1 MKNKK
6 GDIVF
11 PSLREARKW
20 VFLTPKDLCDST
32 PTSKNKCSLGCGGIK
47 CLIGQKFG
55 GHNCRKFGLV
65 PKIMSAENLCPP
77 KILSAENVSGKH

>member
-6 GDIVF
+6 GDIAF

-47 CLIGQKFG
+47 YSMVSKYASRF
-55 GHNCRKFGLV
+55 FVLV
-65 PKIMSAENLCPP
+65 YIHES
-77 KILSAENVSGKH
+77 